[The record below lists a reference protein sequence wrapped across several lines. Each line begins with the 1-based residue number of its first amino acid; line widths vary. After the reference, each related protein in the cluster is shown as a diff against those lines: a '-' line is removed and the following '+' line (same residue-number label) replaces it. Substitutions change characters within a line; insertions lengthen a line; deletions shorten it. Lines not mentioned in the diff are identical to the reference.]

1 MKKAIYFKKLGNKK
15 VQCELCPKN
24 CIILEGKT
32 GFCSARKNIKGDLYS
47 LVYGNP
53 ISIHIDPIEKKPL
66 YHFLLG
72 TDVLSF
78 GTIGCNLNCKFC
90 QNFDISRAKF
100 EDFNYEKIT
109 PQQIVELAMKNK
121 CKSIAYTYNE
131 PTVFYEFALETA
143 KIARKKGIK
152 NVIVSNGFI
161 NKEPLQKLAEYID
174 AANIDLKSFSE
185 DFYKSLCSAS
195 LKNVLGSIK
204 ILKNAGAH
212 IELTTLVIPGKNDSV
227 TEIEKIAKWIK
238 ENIGQETV
246 YHLSRFFPM
255 HKMQDVEVTP
265 VETLK
270 KLEKI
275 AKKYLKFVY
284 LGNIPKY

>member
-195 LKNVLGSIK
+195 LKNVLESIK